1 MDLIPCAPALF
12 NPAMPTIP
20 LLTTS
25 THDTLLAAAR
35 AGAADVTVSL
45 DLGRSQ
51 STVRVTANG
60 WSLQGQVY
68 PFIENCRERT
78 IYYWTGDAFKPVSRF
93 GQGLIKLV
101 PTDWDAPTFEIDGI
115 KMLPTAQVSPYADA
129 ERKVGLI
136 EPRGKTILDCCGGL
150 GYFAAHCLKGKAKQV
165 QSFEKNPDVIWLRSL
180 NPWSPPSGEGLTL
193 TNGDIALEIAK
204 LPDASFDAVLHDPPR
219 FGIAGD
225 LYSQVFYDHLVRVLK
240 RKGRL
245 FHYTGTPNRLT
256 SGRDVPQ
263 EVSKRLERA
272 GFSIK
277 LNGDGLL
284 AVKR

>member
-1 MDLIPCAPALF
+1 MSG
-12 NPAMPTIP
+12 P
-20 LLTTS
+20 LLTLNV
-25 THDTLLAAAR
+25 HDALRAAR
-35 AGAADVTVSL
+35 RSGATTVECSL
-45 DLGRSQ
+45 DLERSR
-51 STVRVTANG
+51 STVALNEG
-60 WSLQGQVY
+60 HWSWQGQDY
-68 PFIENCRERT
+68 SYFDACKDRT
-78 IYYWTGDAFKPVSRF
+78 IYFWTGNAFEPVQRF
-93 GQGLIKLV
+93 SQSLIKLV
-101 PTDWDAPTFEIDGI
+101 PTEWGAPTFEIDGI

-150 GYFAAHCLKGKAKQV
+150 GYFAAHCLKGKAKHM

-180 NPWSPPSGEGLTL
+180 NPWSPPTGEGLTL
-193 TNGDIALEIAK
+193 TNGDIALEIVK
-204 LPDASFDAVLHDPPR
+204 LHDASFDAVLHDPPR
-219 FGIAGD
+219 FGIAGE
-225 LYSQVFYDHLVRVLK
+225 LYSQVFYDHLARVLK

-245 FHYTGTPNRLT
+245 FHYTGTPNKLT

-272 GFSIK
+272 GFSVK